1 MPNIAWP
8 VSSRPKKSRFQASS
22 GSSTA
27 SIIMLARS
35 GLSSQSVAP
44 AARSAM
50 SENQRK
56 FFGP

>member
-1 MPNIAWP
+1 MPWP
-8 VSSRPKKSRFQASS
+8 VSSRPKKSRFHASS

-27 SIIMLARS
+27 SIIMLASS

-44 AARSAM
+44 VVSSAM